1 MAVATVPPAAPLG
14 VIRRLHS
21 RRGREDPF
29 PLFEEI
35 RSPGPVVSL
44 GPYALVVTGYGECLH
59 VLTDRN
65 WQVPDEEWR
74 TARGLASGYVTSR
87 LMRTLPRLNGPQH
100 GAARR
105 LLSGPFTPAALVRL
119 QPMVRELVRT
129 HLDALAREV
138 DQHGRAEFVDI
149 VARALPTALMCA
161 VLGLPDTDRTLI
173 AQYSTQTAPL
183 TEPFAT
189 PSQVTAAEAAAAE
202 FHAYVLALLK
212 DGTRRAGQGLLSRW
226 AATGCP
232 GSEPVDMDEFAS
244 HIVFLLGAGV
254 ETTSSLFATAV
265 QALEQHPEQ
274 GRWLAAHPEAVPQAV
289 EELIRW
295 DPSVQNVVRVPAED
309 TSLAGFAVPA
319 GTLVH
324 ALIAAANRD
333 PAHFPS
339 PGALD
344 FRRRPQRNL
353 AFGAGAH
360 YCLGAA
366 LARLNA
372 NEFLPELAR
381 RFPSLRTDGPA
392 TRPSG
397 LNLRTFTALPVT
409 IPRPAQPTDSPGPA
423 MTGSKASMGR

>member
-1 MAVATVPPAAPLG
+1 MPT
-14 VIRRLHS
+14 
-21 RRGREDPF
+21 GREDPF

-35 RSPGPVVSL
+35 RRAGPVVSL

-59 VLTDRN
+59 ILTDRN

-119 QPMVRELVRT
+119 RPMVRELVRT

-138 DQHGRAEFVDI
+138 DQHGREEFVDI

-189 PSQVTAAEAAAAE
+189 PSQITAAEAAAAE

-212 DGTRRAGQGLLSRW
+212 GRTRRAGQGLLSRW
-226 AATGCP
+226 AATGCL
-232 GSEPVDMDEFAS
+232 GSDPVDMDEFAS

-274 GRWLAAHPEAVPQAV
+274 GRWLAAHSEAVPAPGPTIASGRR
-289 EELIRW
+289 LPGSTPTNSYRNW
-295 DPSVQNVVRVPAED
+295 RAASPLCARTVPPPD
-309 TSLAGFAVPA
+309 RPDSTSE
-319 GTLVH
+319 
-324 ALIAAANRD
+324 
-333 PAHFPS
+333 PS
-339 PGALD
+339 PPSQSP
-344 FRRRPQRNL
+344 F
-353 AFGAGAH
+353 H
-360 YCLGAA
+360 
-366 LARLNA
+366 
-372 NEFLPELAR
+372 AR
-381 RFPSLRTDGPA
+381 RSP
-392 TRPSG
+392 
-397 LNLRTFTALPVT
+397 
-409 IPRPAQPTDSPGPA
+409 PTVLD
-423 MTGSKASMGR
+423 RR